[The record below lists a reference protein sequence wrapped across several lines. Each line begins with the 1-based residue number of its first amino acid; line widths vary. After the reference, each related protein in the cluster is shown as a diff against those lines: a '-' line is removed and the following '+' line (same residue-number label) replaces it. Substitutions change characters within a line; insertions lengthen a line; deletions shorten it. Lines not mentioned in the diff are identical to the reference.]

1 MKYEDEDYGYEQY
14 RQKLIDSDQWH
25 KPTIIGSGLKDADKI
40 QRFVHH
46 DPRPDLNFDEDLEK
60 PDYLMGLV
68 SDPDRAGYARLVLD
82 SWGVVVMSK
91 EAEDTATRELQQLA
105 AMTEERR
112 YLCGIGAWN
121 STHNFRMKMNPCAS
135 S

>member
-60 PDYLMGLV
+60 PDYLMGLYLTLI
-68 SDPDRAGYARLVLD
+68 SLATLVWFWILGEWL
-82 SWGVVVMSK
+82 S
-91 EAEDTATRELQQLA
+91 
-105 AMTEERR
+105 
-112 YLCGIGAWN
+112 
-121 STHNFRMKMNPCAS
+121 
-135 S
+135 